1 MSQPL
6 WPSAWRLT
14 CAPGVAEDDAKWLAL
29 MKDLEELDDVE
40 LGDDEIE
47 NPFAEE
53 QPASLKQVLLPS
65 SIAAEDTLRTVS
77 CEGSAAS
84 ATEDAQASPSVE
96 PMTCEHEPIVD
107 HEPIKENSFNEAAPS
122 PTTSVYSDSG
132 AEMEEAGETEEPEN
146 KPKLPLP
153 TPPPFHPITKAPNI
167 AMPGEGYDPTFV
179 WKVWDILDRAN
190 YEKPNE
196 AYLVQWC
203 AKEHRICAT
212 WVWATT
218 LFEDGF
224 CNEILR
230 IDMRK
235 DQYGHLTKMLQKKAE
250 ELEEGVSLGV
260 IEKFL
265 AFLRSHRAPLA
276 CNVFSKNQLN
286 RSITSFEGLW
296 ELKLNPGVYV
306 VGAACARQIKHCFV
320 LRVYGDKRPH
330 RVFDR
335 WYEGGED
342 DDFYDEPLENLL
354 WIRRCHFIF
363 RFECVVKVV

>member
-1 MSQPL
+1 
-6 WPSAWRLT
+6 
-14 CAPGVAEDDAKWLAL
+14 
-29 MKDLEELDDVE
+29 
-40 LGDDEIE
+40 
-47 NPFAEE
+47 
-53 QPASLKQVLLPS
+53 
-65 SIAAEDTLRTVS
+65 
-77 CEGSAAS
+77 
-84 ATEDAQASPSVE
+84 
-96 PMTCEHEPIVD
+96 
-107 HEPIKENSFNEAAPS
+107 
-122 PTTSVYSDSG
+122 
-132 AEMEEAGETEEPEN
+132 
-146 KPKLPLP
+146 
-153 TPPPFHPITKAPNI
+153 
-167 AMPGEGYDPTFV
+167 
-179 WKVWDILDRAN
+179 
-190 YEKPNE
+190 
-196 AYLVQWC
+196 
-203 AKEHRICAT
+203 
-212 WVWATT
+212 
-218 LFEDGF
+218 
-224 CNEILR
+224 
-230 IDMRK
+230 
-235 DQYGHLTKMLQKKAE
+235 MLQKKAE

-363 RFECVVKVV
+363 RFDLACEDEEDDEDPQDEVELLEICVRDKEIEICAAPDSVLLKRARIGCLKRLDVARKERAELRRRNRQNMGNAATAAAMLERYKN